1 MWRHGLHPRPP
12 VNLSWTALALALL
25 LPAAV
30 AAWLA
35 GPPLWTAWRRAHI
48 RRQPFPAAWRALLRQ
63 RMPSYRR
70 LPADQQLRLKK
81 HVQVLL
87 AEVPFIGCAG
97 QPITD
102 EVRVLVAAQAALL
115 QLGRRQPDF
124 PALRQVLV
132 YPAGFVVPRR
142 RTEAGGVV
150 HEQRQALLGESW
162 QHGLVVL
169 SWADVLAGAA
179 DPQDGR
185 NVVLHEFAHQLD
197 QASGGANGTP
207 WIPGRERARRWAAVM
222 SAEYATLRQ
231 RLARGEAGLIDPYGA
246 TDPAEFF
253 AVVTELYFERG
264 AVLAQAH
271 PALFAVL
278 AEHYRVDTRAW

>member
-1 MWRHGLHPRPP
+1 MHDTWIVP
-12 VNLSWTALALALL
+12 ALL
-25 LPAAV
+25 LLASAAAV
-30 AAWLA
+30 LAWLA
-35 GPPLWTAWRRAHI
+35 GPPLWAAWRRARI
-48 RRQPFPAAWRALLRQ
+48 RRQPFPAAWRALLRR
-63 RMPSYRR
+63 RMPLYRQ

-115 QLGRRQPDF
+115 VLGRRQPDF

-162 QHGLVVL
+162 QQGLVVL
-169 SWADVLAGAA
+169 SWADALAGAA
-179 DPQDGR
+179 DPHDGR

-197 QASGGANGTP
+197 QASGGANGMP
-207 WIPGRERARRWAAVM
+207 WIPGRDRARRWAAVM
-222 SAEYATLRQ
+222 ASEHAALRA
-231 RLARGEAGLIDPYGA
+231 RLARGEPGLIDPYGA

-264 AVLAQAH
+264 AALETAH

-278 AEHYRVDTRAW
+278 AEHYRVDTRGW

>member
-1 MWRHGLHPRPP
+1 MSLAAGLPP
-12 VNLSWTALALALL
+12 AVMAGLLPLALL
-25 LPAAV
+25 ASVLG
-30 AAWLA
+30 WLA
-35 GPPLWTAWRRAHI
+35 GPGWLRRWRRWRV
-48 RRQPFPAAWRALLRQ
+48 RRQPFPPAWRALLRQ
-63 RMPSYRR
+63 RMPLYRR

-222 SAEYATLRQ
+222 SAEYAALRQ
-231 RLARGEAGLIDPYGA
+231 RLARAETGLIDPYGA